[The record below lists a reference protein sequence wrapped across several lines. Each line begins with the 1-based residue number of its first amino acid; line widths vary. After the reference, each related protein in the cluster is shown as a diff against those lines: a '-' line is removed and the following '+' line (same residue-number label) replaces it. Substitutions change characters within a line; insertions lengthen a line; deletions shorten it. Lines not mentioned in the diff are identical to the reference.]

1 MNDKIGIYR
10 GKPISQMSREELLDL
25 AEWAGKEI
33 WAYEQLKEETLEYRI
48 DKEIINQS
56 KLS

>member
-56 KLS
+56 NLS